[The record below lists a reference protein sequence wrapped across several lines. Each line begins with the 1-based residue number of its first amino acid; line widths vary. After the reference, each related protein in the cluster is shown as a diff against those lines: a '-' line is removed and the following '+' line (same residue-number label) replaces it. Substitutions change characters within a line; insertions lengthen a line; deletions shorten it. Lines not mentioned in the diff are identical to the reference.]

1 MLKRSILFVAI
12 AATFIFQ
19 FFVQGATATTLDAE
33 TLTVPVDAGGETMVL
48 TQEQA
53 ALGKKIFNDTCA
65 ICHLTGGTKTNPNV
79 TLSTESLALAF
90 PPRDNVEAIV
100 EFIKDPMSY
109 DGAYNI
115 AELHPG
121 LSSAD
126 IFPKMRNLSEDDL
139 VAVAGHI
146 LIQPKV
152 NPEKWA
158 SGKTKF

>member
-19 FFVQGATATTLDAE
+19 IFVQGATATTLDTE
-33 TLTVPVDAGGETMVL
+33 TLTVPVDASGETIVL

-115 AELHPG
+115 AETHPG

-152 NPEKWA
+152 NPEKL
-158 SGKTKF
+158 SLIHI